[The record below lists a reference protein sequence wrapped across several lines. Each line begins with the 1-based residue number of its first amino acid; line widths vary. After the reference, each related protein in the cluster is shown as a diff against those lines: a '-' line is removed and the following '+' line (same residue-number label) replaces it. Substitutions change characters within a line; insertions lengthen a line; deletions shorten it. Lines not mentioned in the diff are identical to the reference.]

1 MENVNYVNNV
11 FGSKRVARRM
21 SDMVYALL
29 KSGRVYDRT
38 ILENAIER
46 RREQAAQSTHG
57 RPRKAFPAP
66 AAKNSR
72 PASRR

>member
-1 MENVNYVNNV
+1 
-11 FGSKRVARRM
+11 
-21 SDMVYALL
+21 MVYALL

-66 AAKNSR
+66 APKNLGPHHDDDNNADKLWKTR
-72 PASRR
+72 MRRLTW